1 MMPLPPHVDRETFLD
16 ALVGQLP
23 MGVFC
28 NDATGACI
36 YLSRRCC
43 EITGLTETSGLGD
56 GWAGALHP
64 DDSDR
69 VVAAWS
75 ELLGSGTFEESYRFV
90 HPDGTVRW
98 VIGRGDVLR
107 DPDGTPAG
115 IVGTVEDVT
124 ELHEVA
130 ARYGSTEV
138 LVEAILRNSSDL
150 VVVVD
155 GDGTLVFVSDAAKR
169 ILGREPEHW
178 VGRSV
183 FDLLHPDDIGMAA
196 EAMVT
201 SIEGAA
207 GVKEPMVLRVADVD
221 GRWRSVEIVANN
233 VSDDPS
239 IGGLVISVR
248 DLTERLQAREAAER
262 DRRRFEQVFERA
274 PIGMALVSNSGEFLR
289 VNAALCEILGRSATE
304 LLRTDLFEV
313 VHPADRRRGA
323 EHAVDVLEG
332 RSSDPIEV
340 RFQRDG
346 GETAWARV
354 STTVVREDGRP
365 IHSIVH
371 IEDVTEQRALR
382 DQLEAAATHDP
393 LTGALNRNG
402 LRRLFDLGL
411 ATRGAGALV
420 SIDLDRFKDVNDS
433 LGHAAGDELLE
444 LVSMRIRMAIRAEDA
459 LGRLGG
465 DEFIVI
471 VSGQPAPDEVQ
482 ALAERIRVLLAAPFD
497 LEAGT
502 VQISGSIGVKVL
514 PVAPELSEA
523 LAQADSASYLAKSR
537 GGNRVELVTG
547 LWPRGRAVVG
557 SPGAVV
563 HDGADLGRGPAVTF
577 GREGDVAHLG
587 EP

>member
-1 MMPLPPHVDRETFLD
+1 MMPLPAHIDRETFLD

-43 EITGLTETSGLGD
+43 EITGLTETSGLGE
-56 GWAGALHP
+56 GWAEALHP

-75 ELLGSGTFEESYRFV
+75 ELLDSGTFEESYRFV

-98 VIGRGDVLR
+98 VVGRGDVLR
-107 DPDGTPAG
+107 EPDGTPAG
-115 IVGTVEDVT
+115 IVGTIEDVT

-138 LVEAILRNSSDL
+138 MVEAILRNTSDL

-155 GDGTLVFVSDAAKR
+155 GDGTLVFVSEAAKR

-201 SIEGAA
+201 SIEGEA
-207 GVKEPMVLRVADVD
+207 GVKEALVLRIADAE

-233 VSDDPS
+233 LSEDPRV
-239 IGGLVISVR
+239 GGLVISVR

-274 PIGMALVSNSGEFLR
+274 PIGMALVSNRGEFLR
-289 VNAALCEILGRSATE
+289 VNAALCEILGRSAAE
-304 LLRTDLFEV
+304 LLRSDLFEFI
-313 VHPADRRRGA
+313 HPADRRRGLQ
-323 EHAVDVLEG
+323 HALEVLEG
-332 RSSDPIEV
+332 RSADPIEA
-340 RFQRDG
+340 RFQRRN

-354 STTVVREDGRP
+354 SSTVVREEGRAL
-365 IHSIVH
+365 HSIVH
-371 IEDVTEQRALR
+371 IEDVTEQRELR
-382 DQLEAAATHDP
+382 DQLEVAATHDP
-393 LTGALNRNG
+393 LTGVLNRNG
-402 LRRLFDLGL
+402 LYRLFDQGGYLP
-411 ATRGAGALV
+411 GAGALV
-420 SIDLDRFKDVNDS
+420 SIDLDRFKAVNDEF
-433 LGHAAGDELLE
+433 GHAAGDELLE
-444 LVSMRIRMAIRAEDA
+444 LVALRIRMAIRAEDSLA
-459 LGRLGG
+459 RLGG

-471 VSGQPAPDEVQ
+471 VSDHPEPGLVE
-482 ALAERIRVLLAAPFD
+482 ALAERIRVLLEAPFE
-497 LEAGT
+497 LSSGVAS
-502 VQISGSIGVKVL
+502 ISGSIGVKVL
-514 PVAPELSEA
+514 PVTPEFSEE
-523 LAQADSASYLAKSR
+523 LADADSATYRAKSL
-537 GGNRVELVTG
+537 GGNRVELIPA
-547 LWPRGRAVVG
+547 LWPRGRATAA
-557 SPGAVV
+557 P
-563 HDGADLGRGPAVTF
+563 DL
-577 GREGDVAHLG
+577 
-587 EP
+587 